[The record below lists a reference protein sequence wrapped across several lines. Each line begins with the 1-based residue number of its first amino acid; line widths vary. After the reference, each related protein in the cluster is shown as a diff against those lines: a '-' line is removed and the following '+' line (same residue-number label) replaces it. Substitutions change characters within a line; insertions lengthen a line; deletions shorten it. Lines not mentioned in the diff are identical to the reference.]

1 MKKDNPTIMVIESRT
16 GMMTSGLLQQRGYR
30 VIEEES
36 VGQAVE
42 DLTDFT
48 TRERPDLILLDLSQL
63 CPEESWMVHIMRS
76 GAQLPNLPII
86 GLAESDGVAIQRTT
100 KAVGCNKLFSR
111 PNGIGQLTTMIDDLL
126 SQAA

>member
-1 MKKDNPTIMVIESRT
+1 MVIEKRT
-16 GMMTSGLLQQRGYR
+16 EMTSGLLQQRGYH

-36 VGQAVE
+36 LGQAFE

-48 TRERPDLILLDLSQL
+48 TRERPDLILLDLNQL
-63 CPEESWMVHIMRS
+63 SSEESWMVHLMRT
-76 GAQLPNLPII
+76 GAHIPDLPII
-86 GLAESDGVAIQRTT
+86 GLAESDGAAIQRTT
-100 KAVGCNKLFSR
+100 KAVGCTKLFSR